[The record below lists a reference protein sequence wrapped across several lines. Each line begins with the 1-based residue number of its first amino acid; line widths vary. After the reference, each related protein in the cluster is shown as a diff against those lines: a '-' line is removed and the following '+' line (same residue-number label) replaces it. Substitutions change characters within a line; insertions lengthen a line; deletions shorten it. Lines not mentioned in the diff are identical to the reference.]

1 MAKHLWGR
9 GFAPSKPSAARQ
21 FLSRRNSEKF
31 SRLSQR
37 ANHQFRLIR
46 DNRIHA
52 PRCELTH
59 ALGAIHRPDHDSLPR
74 RMHQFDQ
81 FSIRQF
87 ELRNHPLRRHFAPT
101 SKLTPRLTKKSQ
113 RNPRI
118 ERVDCHKHIGKKR
131 RNHESLLRRMLA
143 QFSERLQSQ
152 PRNLQLDIE
161 KRPLCK
167 LPQYIFQCG
176 QRQALRRRVLD
187 LHPSD
192 GRVVADHSLPVGG
205 KPHVEFEPVAAVAQT
220 KLKRCQSIFR
230 NLAESPSPTM
240 PQKKRKTHA
249 SVCFSRRPQRL
260 GGEKAATPQSKS
272 KSRIG
277 FPVSG
282 VSLAFFTA
290 SWNFFSSSSEAC
302 FCASIDWRKIE
313 SRRLSCSFMA
323 RAASSISLKVFGLT
337 GAVCAMMLRVAA
349 SIFITAP
356 QQGQVTSKLDSRELD
371 SRFTTR
377 DHTAIGRNWP
387 QSASARREANRQ
399 NIEQIQHF
407 PTQQNDRHH
416 HHQNRQNL
424 AKAQTPVMFETARPQ
439 AQNIQRGEAKHQRPE
454 NVVNLP
460 AGRSQKEHSGQNPD
474 RQRAQSTARELYPPV
489 GLPRYNKQR

>member
-1 MAKHLWGR
+1 SVGSGR
-9 GFAPSKPSAARQ
+9 LVAAVFSISIPPMVASWQITACPSAESRASNSNPSQPCCKQSSNDARV
-21 FLSRRNSEKF
+21 FSGTSRKAR
-31 SRLSQR
+31 
-37 ANHQFRLIR
+37 
-46 DNRIHA
+46 A
-52 PRCELTH
+52 PRC
-59 ALGAIHRPDHDSLPR
+59 PR
-74 RMHQFDQ
+74 RRGLVIQG
-81 FSIRQF
+81 
-87 ELRNHPLRRHFAPT
+87 FALLGVLGV
-101 SKLTPRLTKKSQ
+101 SA
-113 RNPRI
+113 
-118 ERVDCHKHIGKKR
+118 VKKR
-131 RNHESLLRRMLA
+131 RN
-143 QFSERLQSQ
+143 
-152 PRNLQLDIE
+152 
-161 KRPLCK
+161 
-167 LPQYIFQCG
+167 
-176 QRQALRRRVLD
+176 
-187 LHPSD
+187 
-192 GRVVADHSLPVGG
+192 
-205 KPHVEFEPVAAVAQT
+205 
-220 KLKRCQSIFR
+220 
-230 NLAESPSPTM
+230 
-240 PQKKRKTHA
+240 
-249 SVCFSRRPQRL
+249 
-260 GGEKAATPQSKS
+260 QSKS